1 MITVVC
7 LVVLIIKRK
16 SENIKNPCWDA
27 LSHKDSVSLFLVCTI
42 ANFFKGLKMENIK
55 ITPREFSIKSLNNEI
70 IKKQLE
76 LKGREIALNE
86 KQIELKAN
94 TKTIS
99 KGKVRAI
106 MFATLLCIGGL
117 YLVYVNLSYK
127 YRDQIADMV
136 HSDSII
142 DDIIK

>member
-1 MITVVC
+1 
-7 LVVLIIKRK
+7 
-16 SENIKNPCWDA
+16 
-27 LSHKDSVSLFLVCTI
+27 
-42 ANFFKGLKMENIK
+42 
-55 ITPREFSIKSLNNEI
+55 
-70 IKKQLE
+70 
-76 LKGREIALNE
+76 
-86 KQIELKAN
+86 
-94 TKTIS
+94 
-99 KGKVRAI
+99 

>member
-76 LKGREIALNE
+76 LKEREIAIKE
-86 KQIELKAN
+86 KEIELKAN

-127 YRDQIADMV
+127 YRNQIADMV